1 MAYSQ
6 YQTTTQS
13 SSLLTKVF
21 GWFALALGLTGVTAI
36 GLVTLLTMGI
46 LSIDAYYSIVGV
58 ASVVFFV
65 VYLMIIF
72 RRFTASSS
80 SMAPLFFTYAITM
93 GVILSPITI
102 VYDVAIVGQAFGI
115 TALIFGMM
123 ALYGS
128 TTKVNLMGLGNL
140 AMMAIL
146 GSFVLIIFNF
156 FIGSDSLSWLI
167 SFVLFGAILLL
178 VSYQVWVVRQLEM
191 YGSNDQQTA
200 MFAALGLYASFINIF
215 LRVLQFIAFSRRR

>member
-6 YQTTTQS
+6 YQTSTQS

-21 GWFALALGLTGVTAI
+21 GWMALALGLTGVTAI
-36 GLVTLLTMGI
+36 GLVTLLAMGF
-46 LSIDAYYSIVGV
+46 LSIDNYYFIVGIG
-58 ASVVFFV
+58 SIVFFV
-65 VYLMIIF
+65 VYLLIIF
-72 RRFTASSS
+72 KRFSASSS
-80 SMAPLFFTYAITM
+80 SIAPLFFTYAITM
-93 GVILSPITI
+93 GVVLSPITVI
-102 VYDVAIVGQAFGI
+102 YEIEVLGQALGI

-123 ALYGS
+123 ALYGA
-128 TTKVNLMGLGNL
+128 TTKVNLMGLGQL

-191 YGSNDQQTA
+191 YGRNDQQTA

>member
-6 YQTTTQS
+6 YQTSTQQ

-21 GWFALALGLTGVTAI
+21 GWMALALGLTGVTAI

-46 LSIDAYYSIVGV
+46 LSLDIYYAIVGIGTI
-58 ASVVFFV
+58 VFFI

-72 RRFTASSS
+72 RRFSASSS
-80 SMAPLFFTYAITM
+80 SLAPLFFTYAITM
-93 GVILSPITI
+93 GVILSPITVI
-102 VYDVAIVGQAFGI
+102 YDVTILGQALGI

-123 ALYGS
+123 ALYGA
-128 TTKVNLMGLGNL
+128 TTKVNLMGLGQL

-146 GSFVLIIFNF
+146 GSFVLIIFNL
-156 FIGSDSLSWLI
+156 FIVSDSLSWLI

-191 YGSNDQQTA
+191 YGRNDQQTA